1 MKRVISILFLL
12 AILPSCAVME
22 LDTAG
27 SYAYDKA
34 HERETGEVSAQ
45 WAQQWGL
52 PNRNWITPENLGG
65 DKYLVQGGS
74 YAAAIRGSEK
84 HCANQSKSVVTE
96 QSAPGDLFTR
106 ATIVFR
112 CK

>member
-1 MKRVISILFLL
+1 MRKILSMLLFFVFLQG
-12 AILPSCAVME
+12 CADME
-22 LDTAG
+22 TLLEDSHDRAWK
-27 SYAYDKA
+27 SK
-34 HERETGEVSAQ
+34 TGEVSAQ
-45 WAQQWGL
+45 WAQEWGL

-74 YAAAIRGSEK
+74 YAAAVRGSEK
-84 HCANQSKSVVTE
+84 YCASQNKSVVTE
-96 QSAPGDLFTR
+96 QSAQGDLFTR